1 MPEKASQAQPRAL
14 ELADTIT
21 PRKTALGW
29 VIDIPAEMAA
39 LLKVEP
45 GSLAI
50 LYPKEGTLEAEIL
63 PPPSAELQADF
74 ERLYT
79 KYKTTFE
86 ELQRRD
92 D

>member
-1 MPEKASQAQPRAL
+1 MAE
-14 ELADTIT
+14 TIT
-21 PRKTALGW
+21 PRKTELGW

-39 LLKVEP
+39 TLKVEP
-45 GSLAI
+45 GSVAI
-50 LYPKEGTLEAEIL
+50 LYPKEGMLEVEIL

-86 ELQRRD
+86 ALKRLGD
-92 D
+92 

>member
-1 MPEKASQAQPRAL
+1 M
-14 ELADTIT
+14 ADTIT

-79 KYKTTFE
+79 KYKMTFE
-86 ELQRRD
+86 ELQRRGD
-92 D
+92 